1 MIRDDG
7 MIKRRDLLKILPII
21 FITLYRSYNLL
32 LSGMGRTLPIAELF
46 LQNIFSGNPSRKET
60 KVVMVLFGMMEI
72 VVFNLLYGSLIYR
85 DLYESSAYIFVRQK
99 SRRRWFAGKSL
110 ELLAYSAVYNLL
122 FIGIT
127 FGLCVWRSEQRLDA
141 VAVKIVILTYILAT
155 LFTFWTTLLINLT
168 AILAGA
174 AMSFVINYVVLSLLS
189 LFAVGFETISIVN
202 KFPLL
207 LKLNP
212 VANVTINWKCDM
224 ESAAL
229 SVMYFVVL
237 CVLTCMGGSMV
248 IAHKDIV

>member
-1 MIRDDG
+1 
-7 MIKRRDLLKILPII
+7 
-21 FITLYRSYNLL
+21 
-32 LSGMGRTLPIAELF
+32 
-46 LQNIFSGNPSRKET
+46 
-60 KVVMVLFGMMEI
+60 
-72 VVFNLLYGSLIYR
+72 
-85 DLYESSAYIFVRQK
+85 
-99 SRRRWFAGKSL
+99 
-110 ELLAYSAVYNLL
+110 
-122 FIGIT
+122 
-127 FGLCVWRSEQRLDA
+127 
-141 VAVKIVILTYILAT
+141 
-155 LFTFWTTLLINLT
+155 
-168 AILAGA
+168 
-174 AMSFVINYVVLSLLS
+174 MSFVINYVVLSLLS